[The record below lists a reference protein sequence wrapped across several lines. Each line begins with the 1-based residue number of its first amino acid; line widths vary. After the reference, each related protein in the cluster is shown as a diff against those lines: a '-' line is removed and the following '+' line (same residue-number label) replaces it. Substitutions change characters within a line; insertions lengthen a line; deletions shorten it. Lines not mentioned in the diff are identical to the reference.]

1 MKNHH
6 QLSLA
11 IALYTLIPTVTEGSA
26 EHSVASMLR
35 SVTIQTGAGLSNKG
49 GKYSFKIDLDG
60 EGALVQIE
68 ATYKGGTKQVPK
80 SEIPPINKADLGQ
93 VQVTSWRHVVSY
105 DDPLDSVIV
114 VIPFQQE
121 FRKDPE
127 SDADSDKIRVSN
139 VIRFLFADGELV
151 RWEMAVSSGEKS
163 NAWTLTCKD
172 KGEAVEEAGKEA
184 GLVNP
189 YWSHN
194 PVNYSTPWSKEP

>member
-6 QLSLA
+6 HLSLA

-68 ATYKGGTKQVPK
+68 ATYKGGTKQVQK

-93 VQVTSWRHVVSY
+93 
-105 DDPLDSVIV
+105 
-114 VIPFQQE
+114 
-121 FRKDPE
+121 DPE